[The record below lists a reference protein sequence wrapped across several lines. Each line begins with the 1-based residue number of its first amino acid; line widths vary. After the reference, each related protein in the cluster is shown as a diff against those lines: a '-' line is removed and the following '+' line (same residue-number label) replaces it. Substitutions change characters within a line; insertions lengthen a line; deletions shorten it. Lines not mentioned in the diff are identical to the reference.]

1 MKNPLKRDPIS
12 AAETELKN
20 LAQRRGVLA
29 TRQRDAVARLDAARS
44 ARKNALS
51 SDPTADLSGLTRAVQ
66 EAGDEVDT
74 VASVLS
80 DLDEQVCEAEGRLAA
95 AKDAD
100 VRARSANQLEA
111 MAKSFDQAAADLEV
125 ALAGVG
131 EAYAAMVAAIPETL
145 QVVEIDE
152 RVVPPEMQTSQNP
165 DNVFSVQD
173 LRQDAL
179 PNDLARVVL
188 AEGLARVCPMA
199 FGVGGRWGG
208 WRASLSRVG
217 KVDATSP
224 SFTAREMADL
234 SELRTASAAAAMLVS
249 DRLRDRARHIVAGD
263 MSPNL
268 EDAPIFRPKP
278 VPKPILQVEVYALE
292 NFAFRTEADKL
303 PTLVS
308 KWWAHTIPEDAAD
321 AAVAAGL
328 ALRTDTPEGAAAF
341 EERKAIRRNSLNS
354 GGGSYLSLAMC
365 QDLGVV
371 REPQNAA
378 DEPAPDGG
386 GATVIPLG
394 KAEAA

>member
-29 TRQRDAVARLDAARS
+29 DRQRDAVARLDAARS

-74 VASVLS
+74 IASVLS
-80 DLDEQVCEAEGRLAA
+80 DLDEQVGEAEGRLAA
-95 AKDAD
+95 AKDAE
-100 VRARSANQLEA
+100 VRSRSAKQLEGI
-111 MAKSFDQAAADLEV
+111 AKSFDQAAADLEA

-131 EAYAAMVAAIPETL
+131 KAYAAMVAAIPETL

-152 RVVPPEMQTSQNP
+152 RVIPPEMSRSQNP

-173 LRQDAL
+173 VRQNAL

-199 FGVGGRWGG
+199 FGMKGHFGG
-208 WRASLSRVG
+208 WRFSLTRAGQLDS
-217 KVDATSP
+217 AWP
-224 SFTAREMADL
+224 SFSVSDFASMSEVHTAGE
-234 SELRTASAAAAMLVS
+234 AAAKLVT

-268 EDAPIFRPKP
+268 DDAPIFRPKP
-278 VPKPILQVEVYALE
+278 EPKPIPQVQVYALE
-292 NFAFRTEADKL
+292 DFAFRTEADKL
-303 PTLVS
+303 PTLIG
-308 KWWAHTIPEDAAD
+308 KWWVHLVPENAAD
-321 AAVAAGL
+321 VAVAAGV

-341 EERKAIRRNSLNS
+341 EERKAIRARSS
-354 GGGSYLSLAMC
+354 GGASGGYLSLSMC
-365 QDLGVV
+365 QDLGLI
-371 REPQNAA
+371 RAPAMDG
-378 DEPAPDGG
+378 DEPGPDAG